1 MSGVELM
8 PKKSCR
14 TSYAVRRSDRQTTR
28 PVSSSIAWI
37 RPSAPMV

>member
-14 TSYAVRRSDRQTTR
+14 TLYAVRRSDHQTTR
-28 PVSSSIAWI
+28 PLCSSMAWT
-37 RPSAPMV
+37 RPSAPIV